1 MTCTAEKWLLL
12 LISISKKKQNSF
24 PLVILANFIVVL
36 CIIVINDF
44 YKTQYYNVLAAQAH
58 RICTSQTAKM
68 NPVGPHLDEIGIK
81 WKLPDI

>member
-1 MTCTAEKWLLL
+1 MVVVIDLN
-12 LISISKKKQNSF
+12 IKKVKLVI

-58 RICTSQTAKM
+58 RTCTSQTAKM
-68 NPVGPHLDEIGIK
+68 NPVGHRLDEMGIK